1 MILGLFISFS
11 LLFTVVISQ
20 GSQTAQ
26 KQTRVDSKATSCNI
40 NNNFYAGPNKKMEN
54 LILDV
59 KRQLDEIRKDL
70 KISPK
75 NENYKPQGK
84 SFLCYYNFCLLD
96 LLTLYQIQKLGTFEF
111 LTLKLKASYLAETY
125 VQFQTEKKCSRNL
138 AMPFVI
144 LQFTISGNVQL

>member
-1 MILGLFISFS
+1 MILGLFVSFS
-11 LLFTVVISQ
+11 FLFTLVISQ
-20 GSQTAQ
+20 GSLTAQ
-26 KQTRVDSKATSCNI
+26 KQTHVDSKATSCNI

-84 SFLCYYNFCLLD
+84 SFFCVIITFACYIY
-96 LLTLYQIQKLGTFEF
+96 
-111 LTLKLKASYLAETY
+111 
-125 VQFQTEKKCSRNL
+125 
-138 AMPFVI
+138 
-144 LQFTISGNVQL
+144 